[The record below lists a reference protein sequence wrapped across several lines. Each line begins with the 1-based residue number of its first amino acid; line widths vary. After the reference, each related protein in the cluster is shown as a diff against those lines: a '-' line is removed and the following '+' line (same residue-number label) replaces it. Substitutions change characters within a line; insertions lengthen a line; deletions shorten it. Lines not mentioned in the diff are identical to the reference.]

1 MSGILKSILLIFI
14 FNKKKTTTPEDVVAI
29 FIMAFFNKDF
39 RVFKLV
45 NLIL

>member
-14 FNKKKTTTPEDVVAI
+14 LNKKTTTPEDVVAI